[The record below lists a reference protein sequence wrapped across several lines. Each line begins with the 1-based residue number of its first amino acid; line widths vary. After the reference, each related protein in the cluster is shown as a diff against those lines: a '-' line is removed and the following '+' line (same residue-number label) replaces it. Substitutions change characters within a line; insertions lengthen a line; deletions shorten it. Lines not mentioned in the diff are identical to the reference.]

1 VIREIERLIRDLD
14 SPSDDTAEEAQ
25 ASLIKLG
32 RDVVEPLAAA
42 VLAMNRLGKLCA
54 IEVFGELKDPRAGRV
69 LIALLASEFDT
80 VRDWAAGALGE
91 LGIDDAIQPL
101 MEAYNATK
109 QRGTPPDWTEPESI
123 RSALTALGAR
133 KPVVPPFT
141 ASLAM
146 RTRYGFDAW
155 PSIRLADVLEDLAT
169 YKQVV
174 AYFQLWRVKDSDDLY
189 WIRGSG
195 YKLDWNLPWDELVVE
210 ASQRSRAA
218 ATALEPGPDTVA
230 TISWLNSSDL

>member
-1 VIREIERLIRDLD
+1 MIPEIERLIRDLD

-42 VLAMNRLGKLCA
+42 VPAMNRLGKLCA
-54 IEVFGELKDPRAGRV
+54 IEVFRELKDTRAGPV

-80 VRDWAAGALGE
+80 VRDWAAAALGE

-123 RSALTALGAR
+123 RIALTALGAR
-133 KPVVPPFT
+133 KPVVPPLT
-141 ASLAM
+141 ASLAT
-146 RTRYGFDAW
+146 RTRYGFGAW
-155 PSIRLADVLEDLAT
+155 PSARLADVLEDLAT
-169 YKQVV
+169 HKQVV
-174 AYFQLWRVKDSDDLY
+174 AYFQLWTVKDSGDLY

-195 YKLDWNLPWDELVVE
+195 YKLDWNLPWDELVLQ
-210 ASQRSRAA
+210 ASERSRTAA
-218 ATALEPGPDTVA
+218 AAVQPSPDIVA
-230 TISWLNSSDL
+230 TISWLNRSDL